1 MGLKKPKIARSA
13 NIVKEA
19 VVFGDV
25 EIKEGASVLFYSV
38 IRGDRSKIIV
48 GKYSNNQDNCTLHS
62 DPEYPLTVGDYVTV
76 AHNATLHGCTIG
88 DGSLVGMGAIVL
100 NGAQIGKECLIGAGS
115 LILQGQVI
123 PDRSL
128 VMGSPAKVKRQL
140 SEEEVKELYE
150 SSQAYCKIGEQLKEE
165 GYIRELD

>member
-1 MGLKKPKIARSA
+1 MGLKKPKIAKSA

-19 VVFGDV
+19 IVFGDV
-25 EIKEGASVLFYSV
+25 EIKEEASVLFYSV
-38 IRGDRSKIIV
+38 IRGDRSKITV
-48 GKYSNNQDNCTLHS
+48 GKCSNIQDNCTLHS
-62 DPEYPLTVGDYVTV
+62 DPEYPLTIGDYVTV
-76 AHNATLHGCTIG
+76 AHNVTLHGCTIG
-88 DGSLVGMGAIVL
+88 DGSLIGMGSVVL

-140 SEEEVKELYE
+140 SKEEAEKLYE
-150 SSQAYCKIGEQLKEE
+150 SSRVYCEIGEQLKEE
-165 GYIRELD
+165 GYIRE

>member
-1 MGLKKPKIARSA
+1 MGLKKPKIAKSA

-19 VVFGDV
+19 IVFGDV
-25 EIKEGASVLFYSV
+25 EIKEEASVLFYSA
-38 IRGDRSKIIV
+38 IRGDRSKITV
-48 GKYSNNQDNCTLHS
+48 GKCSNIQDNCTLHS
-62 DPEYPLTVGDYVTV
+62 DPEYPLTIGDYVTV
-76 AHNATLHGCTIG
+76 AHNVTLHGCTIG
-88 DGSLVGMGAIVL
+88 DGSLIGMGSVVL

-140 SEEEVKELYE
+140 SKEEAEKLYE
-150 SSQAYCKIGEQLKEE
+150 SSRAYCEIGEQLKEE
-165 GYIRELD
+165 GYIRE

>member
-1 MGLKKPKIARSA
+1 M
-13 NIVKEA
+13 
-19 VVFGDV
+19 
-25 EIKEGASVLFYSV
+25 
-38 IRGDRSKIIV
+38 
-48 GKYSNNQDNCTLHS
+48 HS

-150 SSQAYCKIGEQLKEE
+150 SSQAYCKIVEHLKEE